1 MSGLLSSCMSNGKA
15 RRAVASRRMHED
27 VAVESTRRRLSGKR
41 ADTVRRLSRATV
53 EVLRE
58 VGYHELT
65 LQAVAAQAGVARA
78 TAYTYFS
85 SKDHL
90 IAEVYWRRLATEQP
104 PESTSADVKTRVIAV
119 LRRLAFLVADEPALA
134 DALRV
139 VINSSDPD
147 VELLRAEIAKRTH
160 ELISAAV
167 ADDADEETVAL
178 LELVYTGA
186 MVRAGTGLASSA
198 DVTDQLEAAV
208 RRMLR

>member
-1 MSGLLSSCMSNGKA
+1 MPEKA
-15 RRAVASRRMHED
+15 
-27 VAVESTRRRLSGKR
+27 AVESTRRHLSGKR
-41 ADTVRRLSRATV
+41 ADTVQRLSRATV

-58 VGYHELT
+58 VGYHDLT
-65 LQAVAAQAGVARA
+65 LQAVAARAGTARA

-104 PESTSADVKTRVIAV
+104 PESHSTDVKTRLIAV

-147 VELLRAEIAKRTH
+147 VELIRAKIARRTH
-160 ELISAAV
+160 HLISTAAG
-167 ADDADEETVAL
+167 DDADAETVGL
-178 LELVYTGA
+178 LEVFYAGA
-186 MVRAGTGLASSA
+186 MVLVGAGLISRADIAE
-198 DVTDQLEAAV
+198 QLETAV
-208 RRMLR
+208 RRILP

>member
-1 MSGLLSSCMSNGKA
+1 M
-15 RRAVASRRMHED
+15 RED

-53 EVLRE
+53 EALRE

-90 IAEVYWRRLATEQP
+90 IAEAYWRRLATEQP
-104 PESTSADVKTRVIAV
+104 PESSSADVKTRVVAV

-139 VINSSDPD
+139 VIHSSDPD
-147 VELLRAEIAKRTH
+147 VEQIRKQIVRHTH
-160 ELISAAV
+160 KLISAAV
-167 ADDADEETVAL
+167 ADDADAETVAL

-186 MVRAGTGLASSA
+186 MMSLGTGLASYA
-198 DVTDQLEAAV
+198 DVTDWLEEAV
-208 RRMLR
+208 HRIVA

>member
-1 MSGLLSSCMSNGKA
+1 MSNEA
-15 RRAVASRRMHED
+15 AECAVAFGHMSD
-27 VAVESTRRRLSGKR
+27 NVAVESTRRRLSGKR

-58 VGYHELT
+58 VGYHDLT

-90 IAEVYWRRLATEQP
+90 IAEVYWRRLATERP
-104 PESTSADVKTRVIAV
+104 PERTSADVKTRVIAV

-134 DALRV
+134 YAIRV

-147 VELLRAEIAKRTH
+147 VELLRAEIIKHTH

-167 ADDADEETVAL
+167 ADDADEETISL
-178 LELVYTGA
+178 LELVYSGA
-186 MVRAGTGLASSA
+186 MVRAGAGRASYA
-198 DVTDQLEAAV
+198 DVADQLESAV
-208 RRMLR
+208 RRLLQPSA

>member
-1 MSGLLSSCMSNGKA
+1 M
-15 RRAVASRRMHED
+15 RED

-41 ADTVRRLSRATV
+41 ADTVRRLSRATI
-53 EVLRE
+53 EALRE

-78 TAYTYFS
+78 TAYNYFS

-104 PESTSADVKTRVIAV
+104 PESSSADVKTRVIAV

-134 DALRV
+134 YAIRV

-147 VELLRAEIAKRTH
+147 VELLRAEIIKHTH

-167 ADDADEETVAL
+167 AGDADEETVSL
-178 LELVYTGA
+178 IELVYSGA
-186 MVRAGTGLASSA
+186 MVRAGYGGRASYA
-198 DVTDQLEAAV
+198 EVADQLESAV
-208 RRMLR
+208 RRLLQPSA

>member
-1 MSGLLSSCMSNGKA
+1 MPQN
-15 RRAVASRRMHED
+15 

-58 VGYHELT
+58 VGYHDLT
-65 LQAVAAQAGVARA
+65 LQAVAARAGAARA

-90 IAEVYWRRLATEQP
+90 IADVYWRRLATEQP
-104 PESTSADVKTRVIAV
+104 PESSSADVKTRVIAV
-119 LRRLAFLVADEPALA
+119 LRRLAFLVADEPALV

-147 VELLRAEIAKRTH
+147 VELIRAKIATRTH
-160 ELISAAV
+160 HLISAAV
-167 ADDADEETVAL
+167 ADDADEETVTL
-178 LELVYTGA
+178 LELIYTGA
-186 MVRAGTGLASSA
+186 MVLAGAGLISAS
-198 DVTDQLEAAV
+198 DVAERLETAV
-208 RRMLR
+208 RRILR

>member
-1 MSGLLSSCMSNGKA
+1 MA
-15 RRAVASRRMHED
+15 VVASTRMPEN

-58 VGYHELT
+58 VGYHDLT
-65 LQAVAAQAGVARA
+65 LQAVAARAGAARA

-104 PESTSADVKTRVIAV
+104 PESQSTDVKTRAIAV

-147 VELLRAEIAKRTH
+147 VELIRGQIAKRTH
-160 ELISAAV
+160 YLISTAV
-167 ADDADEETVAL
+167 GDDADEETVSL
-178 LELVYTGA
+178 LETVYAGA
-186 MVRAGTGLASSA
+186 MVLAGAGLISA
-198 DVTDQLEAAV
+198 ADIAEQLETAV
-208 RRMLR
+208 RRILP

>member
-1 MSGLLSSCMSNGKA
+1 M
-15 RRAVASRRMHED
+15 RED

-41 ADTVRRLSRATV
+41 ADTVRRLSRATA

-90 IAEVYWRRLATEQP
+90 IAEIYWRRLATEQP
-104 PESTSADVKTRVIAV
+104 PESNSAGVKTRVIAT

-139 VINSSDPD
+139 VIHSSDPD
-147 VELLRAEIAKRTH
+147 VELIRAEIAKHTH

-167 ADDADEETVAL
+167 ADDADEDTVSL
-178 LELVYTGA
+178 LELVYAGA
-186 MVRAGTGLASSA
+186 MMSIGTGLASYA
-198 DVTDQLEAAV
+198 DVADRLEAAV
-208 RRMLR
+208 RRILQ

>member
-1 MSGLLSSCMSNGKA
+1 MSDN
-15 RRAVASRRMHED
+15 

-41 ADTVRRLSRATV
+41 ADTVRRLSRATI

-58 VGYHELT
+58 VGYHDLT

-104 PESTSADVKTRVIAV
+104 PESGSSDVKTRVIAA

-134 DALRV
+134 YAIRV

-147 VELLRAEIAKRTH
+147 VEILRAEIIQHTH
-160 ELISAAV
+160 ELNSAAV
-167 ADDADEETVAL
+167 AGPFGVRNTI
-178 LELVYTGA
+178 ELTYGA
-186 MVRAGTGLASSA
+186 TGL
-198 DVTDQLEAAV
+198 LAV
-208 RRMLR
+208 CDSPGWFTR

>member
-1 MSGLLSSCMSNGKA
+1 M
-15 RRAVASRRMHED
+15 RED

-53 EVLRE
+53 EALRE

-90 IAEVYWRRLATEQP
+90 IAEAYWRRLAAEQP
-104 PESTSADVKTRVIAV
+104 SESSSADVKTRVIAT

-139 VINSSDPD
+139 VIHSSDPD
-147 VELLRAEIAKRTH
+147 VELIRTQIVRH
-160 ELISAAV
+160 THKLISAAV
-167 ADDADEETVAL
+167 ADDADAETVAL
-178 LELVYTGA
+178 LELMYTGA
-186 MVRAGTGLASSA
+186 MMSLGTGLASYA
-198 DVTDQLEAAV
+198 NVIDWLEAAV
-208 RRMLR
+208 HRLLP

>member
-1 MSGLLSSCMSNGKA
+1 MSDN
-15 RRAVASRRMHED
+15 

-58 VGYHELT
+58 VGYHDLT

-90 IAEVYWRRLATEQP
+90 IAEVYWRRLATERP

-134 DALRV
+134 YAIRV

-147 VELLRAEIAKRTH
+147 VEILRAEIIKHTH

-167 ADDADEETVAL
+167 ADDADEETISL
-178 LELVYTGA
+178 LELVYSGA
-186 MVRAGTGLASSA
+186 MVRAGAGRASYA
-198 DVTDQLEAAV
+198 DVADQLESAV
-208 RRMLR
+208 RRLLQPSA

>member
-1 MSGLLSSCMSNGKA
+1 MSTT
-15 RRAVASRRMHED
+15 RVVASTRMPEN
-27 VAVESTRRRLSGKR
+27 VAVESTRRHLSGKR

-58 VGYHELT
+58 VGYHDLT
-65 LQAVAAQAGVARA
+65 LQAVAARAGAARA

-104 PESTSADVKTRVIAV
+104 PESHSSDVKTRVIAV

-139 VINSSDPD
+139 VVNSSDPD
-147 VELLRAEIAKRTH
+147 VELIRGQIAKRTH
-160 ELISAAV
+160 RLISAAV
-167 ADDADEETVAL
+167 ADDADQETVSL

-186 MVRAGTGLASSA
+186 MVLAGAGLISAA
-198 DVTDQLEAAV
+198 DVAEQLETAV
-208 RRMLR
+208 RRIL

>member
-1 MSGLLSSCMSNGKA
+1 
-15 RRAVASRRMHED
+15 MHED

>member
-1 MSGLLSSCMSNGKA
+1 MSNN
-15 RRAVASRRMHED
+15 MPEN

-41 ADTVRRLSRATV
+41 ADTVRRLGRATV

-58 VGYHELT
+58 VGYHDLT

-90 IAEVYWRRLATEQP
+90 IAEVYWRRLAMEQP
-104 PESTSADVKTRVIAV
+104 PESSSADVKTRVIAV
-119 LRRLAFLVADEPALA
+119 LRRLAFLIADEPALA
-134 DALRV
+134 YAIRV

-147 VELLRAEIAKRTH
+147 VELLRAEIIKHTH

-167 ADDADEETVAL
+167 ADDADEETVSL
-178 LELVYTGA
+178 LELVYSGA
-186 MVRAGTGLASSA
+186 MVRAGAGRASYA
-198 DVTDQLEAAV
+198 DVADQLELAV
-208 RRMLR
+208 RRILQPSA

>member
-1 MSGLLSSCMSNGKA
+1 MPENA
-15 RRAVASRRMHED
+15 
-27 VAVESTRRRLSGKR
+27 AVESTRRRLSGKR

-58 VGYHELT
+58 VGYHDLT
-65 LQAVAAQAGVARA
+65 LQAVAARAGTARA

-90 IAEVYWRRLATEQP
+90 IAEVYWRRLATEEA
-104 PESTSADVKTRVIAV
+104 PESHSTDVKTRLIAV

-147 VELLRAEIAKRTH
+147 VELIRAKIARRTH
-160 ELISAAV
+160 QLISTAV
-167 ADDADEETVAL
+167 GDDADAETVSL
-178 LELVYTGA
+178 LETVYAGA
-186 MVRAGTGLASSA
+186 MVLVGAGLISRA
-198 DVTDQLEAAV
+198 DVAEQLETAV
-208 RRMLR
+208 RRILP

>member
-1 MSGLLSSCMSNGKA
+1 MSNGTA

-90 IAEVYWRRLATEQP
+90 IAEVYWRRLATERP

-134 DALRV
+134 YAIRV

-147 VELLRAEIAKRTH
+147 VEILRAEIIKHTH

-167 ADDADEETVAL
+167 ADDADEETISL
-178 LELVYTGA
+178 LELVYSGA
-186 MVRAGTGLASSA
+186 MVRAGAGRASYA
-198 DVTDQLEAAV
+198 DVADQLESAV
-208 RRMLR
+208 RRLLQPSA

>member
-1 MSGLLSSCMSNGKA
+1 MPEN
-15 RRAVASRRMHED
+15 V
-27 VAVESTRRRLSGKR
+27 VVESARRRLTGKR

-58 VGYHELT
+58 VGYHEAT
-65 LQAVAAQAGVARA
+65 LQAIAAQAGVARA

-90 IAEVYWRRLATEQP
+90 IAEVYWRRLSSEQP
-104 PESTSADVKTRVIAV
+104 PESGSADVKKRVIAT

-147 VELLRAEIAKRTH
+147 VELIRAEIAKRTH
-160 ELISAAV
+160 ELIAAAV

-208 RRMLR
+208 RRILR

>member
-1 MSGLLSSCMSNGKA
+1 MPEKA
-15 RRAVASRRMHED
+15 
-27 VAVESTRRRLSGKR
+27 AVESTRRHLSGKR
-41 ADTVRRLSRATV
+41 ADTVQRLSRATV

-58 VGYHELT
+58 VGYHDLT
-65 LQAVAAQAGVARA
+65 LQAVAARAGTARA

-104 PESTSADVKTRVIAV
+104 PESHSTDVKTRLIAV

-147 VELLRAEIAKRTH
+147 VELIRGQDRQAHPPSHLHGGR
-160 ELISAAV
+160 
-167 ADDADEETVAL
+167 
-178 LELVYTGA
+178 
-186 MVRAGTGLASSA
+186 
-198 DVTDQLEAAV
+198 
-208 RRMLR
+208 

>member
-1 MSGLLSSCMSNGKA
+1 MP
-15 RRAVASRRMHED
+15 ED
-27 VAVESTRRRLSGKR
+27 AAVESTRRRLTGKR

-53 EVLRE
+53 EVLRD

-90 IAEVYWRRLATEQP
+90 IAEVYWRRLSTEQP
-104 PESTSADVKTRVIAV
+104 PESRSTDVKTRVIAV
-119 LRRLAFLVADEPALA
+119 LRRLSFLVADEPALA

-147 VELLRAEIAKRTH
+147 VELIRAEIAKRTH
-160 ELISAAV
+160 ELIAAAV
-167 ADDADEETVAL
+167 ADDADAETVSL
-178 LELVYTGA
+178 LELLYTGA
-186 MVRAGTGLASSA
+186 MVRAGTGLASA
-198 DVTDQLEAAV
+198 TDVIEQLEAGV
-208 RRMLR
+208 RRIL